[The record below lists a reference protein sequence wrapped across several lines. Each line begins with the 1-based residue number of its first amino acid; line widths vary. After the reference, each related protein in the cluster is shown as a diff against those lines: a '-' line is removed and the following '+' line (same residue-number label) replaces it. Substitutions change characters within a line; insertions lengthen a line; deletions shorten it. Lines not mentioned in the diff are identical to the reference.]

1 MAKVASAQRDQQG
14 CYLCRVF
21 FKIRNYVETSLNL
34 LNCSES
40 CAFAQRPNS
49 GKTSPSQVRRCVKL
63 PLNNCS
69 SKMCNKMC
77 NPVTILHLLTYL
89 QDFELAFAIL
99 SRSFPN
105 DKLQRQGG
113 GEITFTSTSIRT
125 WQFWFQLATSSRHK
139 QAANFC
145 KQSATT
151 RKCTQ
156 QSNILPGAT
165 WRGFQIQRPKYNQ
178 NNQKAP
184 MERDCPLQMQTSC
197 LKVLNLFRV
206 I

>member
-1 MAKVASAQRDQQG
+1 MSKH
-14 CYLCRVF
+14 
-21 FKIRNYVETSLNL
+21 VETSLNL

-40 CAFAQRPNS
+40 CAFAQWPNS

-89 QDFELAFAIL
+89 QDFELALLYSHVVFQMT
-99 SRSFPN
+99 SCSDRV
-105 DKLQRQGG
+105 GG
-113 GEITFTSTSIRT
+113 NNVHVHLHSDLTVLI
-125 WQFWFQLATSSRHK
+125 QLATSSRHK

-156 QSNILPGAT
+156 QSNILPDAT

-197 LKVLNLFRV
+197 LKVSNS